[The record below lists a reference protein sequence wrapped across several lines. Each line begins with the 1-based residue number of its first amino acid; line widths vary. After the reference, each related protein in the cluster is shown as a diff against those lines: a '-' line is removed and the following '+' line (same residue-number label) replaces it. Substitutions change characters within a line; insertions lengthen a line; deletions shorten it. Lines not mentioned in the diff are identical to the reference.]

1 MHRDTKFG
9 AQKRHQRT
17 NPGAT
22 CWRLLP
28 RNPKLFAHPGVL
40 PDRIA
45 GSLNRA
51 PVAEG
56 LPHMSTRT
64 VLRRWVYALICA
76 ASMPA
81 VAEQAPADAGC
92 GYVSTSAKPPLSEDT
107 YPADITRIDGED
119 TPTRALNRYRLS
131 VGRHAIAVQEQIG
144 STPRGY
150 TKLRKLG
157 NKEVALVYKIIK
169 VDIKANTSYQIGAQL
184 HPDKLD
190 PKQPNAYWTPVVWR
204 TSAEECH

>member
-1 MHRDTKFG
+1 MRI
-9 AQKRHQRT
+9 
-17 NPGAT
+17 PSSLLLLLT
-22 CWRLLP
+22 C
-28 RNPKLFAHPGVL
+28 
-40 PDRIA
+40 
-45 GSLNRA
+45 
-51 PVAEG
+51 
-56 LPHMSTRT
+56 
-64 VLRRWVYALICA
+64 
-76 ASMPA
+76 A
-81 VAEQAPADAGC
+81 VALPALAEEAAIDAGC
-92 GYVSTSAKPPLSEDT
+92 GYVSASAKPPLSEDT

-119 TPTRALNRYRLS
+119 TPKRALNRYRLP

-169 VDIKANTSYQIGAQL
+169 IDIEANTSYQIGAQL

-204 TSAEECH
+204 TSTEECR

>member
-1 MHRDTKFG
+1 MRI
-9 AQKRHQRT
+9 
-17 NPGAT
+17 PI
-22 CWRLLP
+22 LL
-28 RNPKLFAHPGVL
+28 LL
-40 PDRIA
+40 LLM
-45 GSLNRA
+45 GSLARPA
-51 PVAEG
+51 LAEEA
-56 LPHMSTRT
+56 T
-64 VLRRWVYALICA
+64 V
-76 ASMPA
+76 
-81 VAEQAPADAGC
+81 DAGC
-92 GYVSTSAKPPLSEDT
+92 GYVSASAKPPLSEDI

-119 TPTRALNRYRLS
+119 TPKRALNRYRLP

-169 VDIKANTSYQIGAQL
+169 VDIEANTSYQIGAQL

-204 TSAEECH
+204 TSTEECH